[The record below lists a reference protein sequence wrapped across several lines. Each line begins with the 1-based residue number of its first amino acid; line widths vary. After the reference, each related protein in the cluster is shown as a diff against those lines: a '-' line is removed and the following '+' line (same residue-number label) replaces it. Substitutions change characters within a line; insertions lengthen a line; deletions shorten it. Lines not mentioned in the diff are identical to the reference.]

1 MSIREKAHLC
11 TIDLTNSTSD
21 TFIDI
26 IAKDAVTSVT
36 VETAIAFMMARSI
49 FADSANRGTIVIA
62 KSTFINITTCNFT
75 ITSVSSITKT
85 LMIALKKLIGKSS
98 TKSKKLVHFRWF
110 EKALDTKYSIKS

>member
-49 FADSANRGTIVIA
+49 FADSSNRGTIVIA
-62 KSTFINITTCNFT
+62 KSTFINITTSNLT

-110 EKALDTKYSIKS
+110 EKKR

>member
-26 IAKDAVTSVT
+26 IAKDAVASVT
-36 VETAIAFMMARSI
+36 VETAIAFMMARSV
-49 FADSANRGTIVIA
+49 FADSSNRGTIVIA
-62 KSTFINITTCNFT
+62 KSTFINITTSNLT

-98 TKSKKLVHFRWF
+98 TKSKKLVHFSLKF
-110 EKALDTKYSIKS
+110 LDGLKKR